1 MNIVMGRPQPTQEKV
16 LKLDVENIGFGG
28 ARGGGKSWMVRF
40 KAKGLAAYYP
50 GIRIL
55 IVRRTYPELVENHI
69 RVLRRETLG
78 AAKYNERDKVLI
90 FTNGSLIKFMYCA
103 KDKDLDVLQ
112 GQEYDVMFLDE
123 ATQLSEYQMKAIK
136 ACLRSTG
143 NYPKRVYY
151 TMNPGGQGHA
161 YIKRIFIDRKFLP
174 DEDPKDY
181 AFVQSMTRDNDALME
196 NDPGYIKRLEA
207 LPPKLRLA
215 WLDGRWD
222 IFSGQFFDSF
232 RDNPKGYQTRQWT
245 HVIDPFPIPRHWSI
259 VRGFDW
265 GSYRPFSVGWY
276 AISEKNENGDCTIYR
291 IHELYGCTDTPNEG
305 VKWTDDRIFSEVAAI
320 ERTHPLLRGKQI
332 TGVADPAIWDGS
344 RGVSTA
350 ETATKYGIYFTPGD
364 HARIA
369 GWAQC
374 RLRLN
379 FDSEGYPLFY
389 TFNTCPHFIRTI
401 PILAHDEHKVEDLDS
416 DGEDHIADEWRYVC
430 MSRPVTTPLDPAQ
443 QPEPIDPLSENKP
456 KRKKGYYWI

>member
-174 DEDPKDY
+174 FSILICLPRL
-181 AFVQSMTRDNDALME
+181 FWQSICGFSGKAPTCQRLPVARRYKEISSPSERSPNRSLACANASALM
-196 NDPGYIKRLEA
+196 L
-207 LPPKLRLA
+207 
-215 WLDGRWD
+215 
-222 IFSGQFFDSF
+222 S
-232 RDNPKGYQTRQWT
+232 
-245 HVIDPFPIPRHWSI
+245 PF
-259 VRGFDW
+259 
-265 GSYRPFSVGWY
+265 
-276 AISEKNENGDCTIYR
+276 A
-291 IHELYGCTDTPNEG
+291 
-305 VKWTDDRIFSEVAAI
+305 
-320 ERTHPLLRGKQI
+320 PLGM
-332 TGVADPAIWDGS
+332 
-344 RGVSTA
+344 A
-350 ETATKYGIYFTPGD
+350 E
-364 HARIA
+364 
-369 GWAQC
+369 
-374 RLRLN
+374 
-379 FDSEGYPLFY
+379 
-389 TFNTCPHFIRTI
+389 
-401 PILAHDEHKVEDLDS
+401 
-416 DGEDHIADEWRYVC
+416 
-430 MSRPVTTPLDPAQ
+430 
-443 QPEPIDPLSENKP
+443 
-456 KRKKGYYWI
+456 